1 VPRIVAHHLADAE
14 DRERQLPRMVELLGG
29 TYEDP
34 EETARGIL
42 ERNDHCY
49 FAEHDDGR
57 VVGMACCA
65 WSELTV
71 AGEVRKA
78 VRLGMLRADNLAS
91 WALCRRL
98 VEDAVVWQR
107 EVGKV
112 IVWGR
117 TATPQILVLLAAF
130 FADLNPRLD
139 GGYDE
144 GRVPIARAIR
154 QLHPQA
160 GPEDHPFILRGV
172 AGHRYATAHQ
182 THSAG
187 FAERHKVEI
196 FDRFRIDESAGDR
209 IVYCS
214 RLARRKPG

>member
-1 VPRIVAHHLADAE
+1 MPRIVAYQIENAD
-14 DRERQLPRMVELLGG
+14 DRQRLLPRMVAALGAA
-29 TYEDP
+29 YEAP
-34 EETARGIL
+34 EPTALGIL

-49 FAEHDDGR
+49 FAEHNDGR
-57 VVGMACCA
+57 TAGVVCCS

-71 AGEVRKA
+71 DGEVRKA
-78 VRLGMLRADNLAS
+78 VRLGMLRADSLAS

-98 VEDAVVWQR
+98 VEDACVWQR
-107 EVGKV
+107 QVGKV

-117 TATPQILVLLAAF
+117 TASPKILVLLAAF

-144 GRVPIARAIR
+144 GRVPVARAIR
-154 QLHPQA
+154 QLHPEA

-172 AGHRYATAHQ
+172 AGHRYSPSYQ
-182 THSAG
+182 TLPSS
-187 FAERHKVEI
+187 FVERHKVEI
-196 FDRFRIDESAGDR
+196 FDRYRIDEAAGDR

-214 RLARRKPG
+214 RLARRKPS